1 MGKYTEARECPP
13 GLWYK
18 VKLDRSHTPNIL
30 LSGEKTSILS
40 KDEKTILAEEKK
52 NIMLAEGKEWSEEDK
67 KLFEKKLFETVA
79 HDHYFKKNGKW
90 WVQVKTSIDNPLTI
104 DEKGHLFGTPERGD
118 DGQIIFDEQTGKP
131 RISVHSMEFEMY
143 NMGEHLDRMW
153 ERFTGELTN
162 EGLWPPSE

>member
-1 MGKYTEARECPP
+1 MGKYTEARQCPP

-18 VKLDRSHTPNIL
+18 VMLDQSHTPNIL
-30 LSGEKTSILS
+30 LSGEKISILT
-40 KDEKTILAEEKK
+40 KQEKNILSEEK
-52 NIMLAEGKEWSEEDK
+52 MLSEEEK
-67 KLFEKKLFETVA
+67 KKLFETVA

-90 WVQVKTSIDNPLTI
+90 WVQVKTSIDNPFTI
-104 DEKGHLFGTPERGD
+104 DEKGHLFGTPERRD

-131 RISVHSMEFEMY
+131 RISVHSMEFEMVEDY

-153 ERFTGELTN
+153 ERLTGELTN